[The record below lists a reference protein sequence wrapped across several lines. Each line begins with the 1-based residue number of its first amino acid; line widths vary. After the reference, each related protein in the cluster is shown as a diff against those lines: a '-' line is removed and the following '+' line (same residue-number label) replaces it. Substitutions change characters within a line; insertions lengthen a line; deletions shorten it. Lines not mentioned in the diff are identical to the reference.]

1 MKNYSSLKIVL
12 IDQKYCDYLRKF
24 DNKVPYNMNKKNNR
38 PFVGILFNVNN
49 HNYFAPLSSPKKKH
63 LHMKN
68 NLDFYK
74 IDNGVL
80 GVVNFNNMIP
90 VNDKCFTIIDFRKK
104 IKDLNDQKYLLMLKK
119 QYKYLNKH
127 KKELRKKSKLLYN
140 LYCSNKLT
148 KNIINRCCNFKLL
161 EEKSVMY
168 N

>member
-1 MKNYSSLKIVL
+1 
-12 IDQKYCDYLRKF
+12 
-24 DNKVPYNMNKKNNR
+24 
-38 PFVGILFNVNN
+38 
-49 HNYFAPLSSPKKKH
+49 
-63 LHMKN
+63 MKN